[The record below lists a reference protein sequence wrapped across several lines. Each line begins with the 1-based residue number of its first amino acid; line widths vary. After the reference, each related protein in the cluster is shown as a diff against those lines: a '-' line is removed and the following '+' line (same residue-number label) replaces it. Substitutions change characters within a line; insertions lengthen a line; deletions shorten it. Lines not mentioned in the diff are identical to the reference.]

1 MPSKEKTT
9 KSKSSNSGNRIK
21 AKLLGTFYGHPLK
34 DMKLICVTG
43 SAGKLEVAHFVH
55 KILKAAGQPVAILA
69 SEDEMKI
76 GKLHK
81 FFSEAWKAGANYV
94 VVTAPATSLQK
105 DIFYS
110 LPIHI
115 AALTNFSPTA
125 ASNLDPKEYLEAKS
139 TLFRS
144 SPDYVILNRDDTN
157 YVDFRDFAGK
167 QGTITYGSDRLCNVQ
182 IIKSKLYKKG
192 VEATLSI
199 GTTKFT
205 VASFLTGEQIASYM
219 ACAAAIAN
227 TLHVAPEKITEGLA
241 NVESV
246 D

>member
-1 MPSKEKTT
+1 MPSKKPSTQ
-9 KSKSSNSGNRIK
+9 SKSNSRGNRLK
-21 AKLLGTFYGHPLK
+21 AKFFGTFYGHPLK

-43 SAGKLEVAHFVH
+43 STGKLEVAHFIH
-55 KILKAAGQPVAILA
+55 KILKASGQPVAILA
-69 SEDEMKI
+69 SEEEMKI

-94 VVTAPATSLQK
+94 VVTAPAASLRK
-105 DIFYS
+105 DVFYD
-110 LPIHI
+110 LPIHV
-115 AALTNFSPTA
+115 AALTNFSPDA
-125 ASNLDPKEYLEAKS
+125 ASDLDPKEYLEAKS

-144 SPDYVILNRDDTN
+144 SPEYAILNRDDTGF
-157 YVDFRDFAGK
+157 VDFRDFAGK
-167 QGTITYGSDRLCNVQ
+167 SGTITYGSDRLCNVQ

-205 VASFLTGEQIASYM
+205 VASFLTGEPIVSYM

-227 TLHVAPEKITEGLA
+227 TLHIAPEKITEGIA
-241 NVESV
+241 NVESI

>member
-1 MPSKEKTT
+1 MPSKKPST
-9 KSKSSNSGNRIK
+9 KSKQSSKGNRLK

-43 SAGKLEVAHFVH
+43 SKGKLEVAHFIH

-69 SEDEMKI
+69 SEEEMKI

-94 VVTAPATSLQK
+94 IVTAPAESLRK
-105 DIFYS
+105 DVFYD
-110 LPIHI
+110 LPITI
-115 AALTNFSPTA
+115 AALTNFSPD
-125 ASNLDPKEYLEAKS
+125 ASDLDPKEYLEAKS

-144 SPDYVILNRDDTN
+144 SPEYVVLNRDDTN
-157 YVDFRDFAGK
+157 FVDFRDFAGK
-167 QGTITYGSDRLCNVQ
+167 SGTITYGSDRLCNVQ

-192 VEATLSI
+192 VEAVLSI

-205 VASFLTGEQIASYM
+205 VASFLTGEPVVSYM

-227 TLHVAPEKITEGLA
+227 TLHIAPEKITEGIA
-241 NVESV
+241 NVEAI